1 MTRLP
6 KTVPPEYDNPLPTPA
21 AEEDWEAEQ
30 DQASAVETQRK
41 VALEAWKMG
50 RRLRASRRG
59 VRVPRIPR
67 MHPGTWRSGR

>member
-1 MTRLP
+1 MTRPP

-21 AEEDWEAEQ
+21 ADEAREEEQ
-30 DQASAVETQRK
+30 DQAAAMEAQRK
-41 VALEAWKMG
+41 AALEAWKMG

-59 VRVPRIPR
+59 VRVTRIPR

>member
-6 KTVPPEYDNPLPTPA
+6 KTIPPEHDNSLPIPA
-21 AEEDWEAEQ
+21 AEEAREEEQ
-30 DQASAVETQRK
+30 DQAAAMEAQRK

-50 RRLRASRRG
+50 RRLRASGHG
-59 VRVPRIPR
+59 VRVKRIPR

>member
-6 KTVPPEYDNPLPTPA
+6 TTVPPDHDNPLPAPTPENA
-21 AEEDWEAEQ
+21 REQ
-30 DQASAVETQRK
+30 DQDQAATLEAQRK

-59 VRVPRIPR
+59 ARVTPIPR

>member
-6 KTVPPEYDNPLPTPA
+6 KTVTPEQENPLPTPA
-21 AEEDWEAEQ
+21 AEQGREEEQ
-30 DQASAVETQRK
+30 DQAAAMEAQRK

-59 VRVPRIPR
+59 ARVTRIPR
-67 MHPGTWRSGR
+67 MHPGTWKSGR